1 MCGILGIYY
10 FDSERPIDKALLER
24 MSRTLIHRG
33 PDDEGFYISS
43 GIGLGHRRLSIIDLE
58 SGKQPMGNE
67 DGSVQVVFNGEIYNF
82 LELRP
87 QLEAKGHVFR
97 TRSDTETLIHGY
109 EEWGIALLQR
119 INGMF
124 AFCIWDQNKRRIFLA
139 RDRVGKKPLYFS
151 LNKERLLFASE
162 LKALLCD
169 LTLNHD
175 IDLTALDD
183 YLSFLYIPSPKTIFR
198 NASKLPPAHYL
209 MIDDGQVKMGAY
221 WELVFEP
228 KVKEEEV
235 LGFELDQ
242 KLSEATRKR
251 LISDVP
257 LGAFLSGG
265 IDSSAV
271 VAHMVPWMDGRPL
284 ITASIGFDEARYNEL
299 AYARQVANQY
309 ATQHNE
315 FVAQPRALDVIE
327 KIVWHLDE
335 PFGDSSVLP
344 TYYVSKLA
352 KEVVTVALSGD
363 GGDENYAGYIRRYW
377 LNRFEDRIRNGL
389 PSLLRRSM
397 LGPLGRTYPKW
408 DFLPAPLRLKF
419 MLTNLSCPHEEAY
432 FRDMSMFLPE
442 SKQKLYSFEL
452 KKELVDYTPN
462 TYLSSHF
469 ERARF
474 WDTLSRIQYVDIKT
488 YLTEDI
494 LVKVDRMSMA
504 HSLEVRSPL
513 LDYELMEFAA
523 TIPSELKLK
532 GSTSKYILKKSLK
545 DRLPS
550 NILNRGK
557 QGFSI
562 PLAEWL
568 RGELREYVEEVLF
581 SQRSRQRGY
590 FNEKSIEKIWKRHL
604 HGITDYSAHIW
615 TLLMLELWHQVF
627 FDHRSS
633 FSIT

>member
-10 FDSERPIDKALLER
+10 FDGQRQIDKALLER

-33 PDDEGFYISS
+33 PDDEGFYTSS

-67 DGSVQVVFNGEIYNF
+67 DGSIQVVFNGEIYNF
-82 LELRP
+82 LELRH
-87 QLEAKGHVFR
+87 QLEAKGHVFQ

-109 EEWGIALLQR
+109 EEWGIALVQR

-124 AFCIWDQNKRRIFLA
+124 AFCIWDQKQRRLFLA

-151 LNKERLLFASE
+151 LNKDRLIFASE

-183 YLSFLYIPSPKTIFR
+183 YLSFLYVPSPKTIFR
-198 NASKLPPAHYL
+198 NVSKLPPAHYM
-209 MIDDGQVKMGAY
+209 MIEDGQVKMGAY
-221 WELVFEP
+221 WDLMFEP

-235 LGFELDQ
+235 FSFELDQ

-309 ATQHNE
+309 GTHHNE
-315 FVAQPRALDVIE
+315 FVAQPKALDVIE

-335 PFGDSSVLP
+335 PFGDSSALP

-389 PSLLRRSM
+389 PSFVRRSM
-397 LGPLGRTYPKW
+397 LGPLGHIYPKW

-452 KKELVDYTPN
+452 KKGLGDYTPS

-469 ERARF
+469 GRARF
-474 WDTLSRIQYVDIKT
+474 LDTLSRIQYVDIKT

-532 GSTSKYILKKSLK
+532 GKTSKYILKKSLR
-545 DRLPS
+545 DRLPL
-550 NILNRGK
+550 NLLNREK

-568 RGELREYVEEVLF
+568 KGELREYVEEVLF

-590 FNEKSIEKIWKRHL
+590 FNEKSVEKIWKRHL
-604 HGITDYSAHIW
+604 QGITDYSAHIW
-615 TLLMLELWHQVF
+615 TLLMLELWHRVF
-627 FDHRSS
+627 FDNRSS
-633 FSIT
+633 FSI